1 MIGAVLTQD
10 EGGEEFI
17 VAYVSRRLLDTETR
31 YAYDKNLGL
40 SLYYA
45 CTKFLHYIFSS
56 TCIIV
61 CHHDVVKYM
70 LHKPYIK
77 RENWEVGILIGRI
90 RFDT

>member
-1 MIGAVLTQD
+1 VIGAVLTQD

-17 VAYVSRRLLDTETR
+17 VAYVSRRLTPKRGMLT
-31 YAYDKNLGL
+31 DKNLGL

-45 CTKFLHYIFSS
+45 CTKFLHYILSS

-77 RENWEVGILIGRI
+77 RENWEVDILIGRI